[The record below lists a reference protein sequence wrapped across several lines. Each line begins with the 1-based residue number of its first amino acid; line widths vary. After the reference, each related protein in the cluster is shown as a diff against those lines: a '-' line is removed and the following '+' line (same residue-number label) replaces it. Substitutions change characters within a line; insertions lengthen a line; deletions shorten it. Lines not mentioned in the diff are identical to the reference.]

1 MLAILFGIFVRVI
14 LPVAVIVIIGYVS
27 GRTLGID
34 QRPLARVALYVL
46 VPCMVFTGMAR
57 TAISPV
63 ELGQIFAFVVLSIV
77 TMWPVSVLAA
87 KALRLTKTE
96 TNAFLLGTLLTN
108 AVNVG
113 FPVLTLAF
121 GVAGLERGMVYSVG
135 MQVVFQTV
143 GVYLAAGG
151 RMTAV
156 QAARSVVRVPGVYAL
171 ALGLL
176 VNWTAWPVPDWLFD
190 PIKMVGDSLVPLLL
204 IVLGIQLTEVRFR
217 GHLLVA
223 ATATALRLV
232 GAVALA
238 ALICQALGI
247 GGVARQALITE
258 AGMPSAIFGLVLAQ
272 EFDCEPRL
280 LTAIIFVST
289 IVCMFSLTVVLAIV

>member
-1 MLAILFGIFVRVI
+1 MLATLFDIFVRVI
-14 LPVAVIVIIGYVS
+14 LPVAVIVAIGYVS
-27 GRTLGID
+27 GRALHID
-34 QRPLARVALYVL
+34 QRPLARVSLYVL
-46 VPCMVFTGMAR
+46 VPCMVFTGMSR

-63 ELGQIFAFVVLSIV
+63 ELGQIFAFVALSII
-77 TMWPVSVLAA
+77 TMWPPSVLAA
-87 KALRLTKTE
+87 RILRLTRPE

-121 GVAGLERGMVYSVG
+121 GAAGLERGVVYSVG

-151 RMTAV
+151 KMTAG
-156 QAARSVVRVPGVYAL
+156 QAARSIVRVPGVYAL

-176 VNWTAWPVPDWLFD
+176 VNWAAWPVPDWLFS
-190 PIKMVGDSLVPLLL
+190 PIKMVGDALVPLLL
-204 IVLGIQLTEVRFR
+204 IVLGIQLTEVSFR
-217 GHLLVA
+217 GRLPVA
-223 ATATALRLV
+223 LTATALRLV

-238 ALICQALGI
+238 ALICLGL
-247 GGVARQALITE
+247 GLTGVSRQALITE

-272 EFDCEPRL
+272 EFDCEPRM

-289 IVCMFSLTVVLAIV
+289 ILCMFTLTVLLAIV